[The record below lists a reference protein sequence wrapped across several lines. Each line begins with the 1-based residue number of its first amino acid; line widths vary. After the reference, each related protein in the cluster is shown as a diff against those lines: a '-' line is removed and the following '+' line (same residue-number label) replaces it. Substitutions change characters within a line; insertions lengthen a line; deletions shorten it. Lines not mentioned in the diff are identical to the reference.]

1 MNFPKQAVAIAS
13 VLVGACAG
21 NPQPSKRVAAR
32 PGLAEGIGC
41 LDTLRASDSITT
53 ILKLSVVPRQPGD
66 TLPSD
71 FENLFAEEFRRRFSL
86 PPKMGLSVV
95 MGVPP
100 CDSLGSR
107 CVAGVLDAGAYAY
120 ATAHDNG
127 SLSDIA
133 MLDIALSR
141 SFVDSVKSALDG
153 ISRGSLVP
161 PLGGADSVP
170 LIIQLQSEEQ
180 PDSIPSYRQILRL
193 KRPRYDLPFAYA
205 SMPAAGVSPR
215 YPLTARLAGLGD
227 TVTVAFTIEPDG
239 LIPAESIELVH
250 ASYREFVASVANALL
265 DTRYHPA
272 RLGDCAVA
280 TRMEQRFFFKA
291 PQ

>member
-1 MNFPKQAVAIAS
+1 V
-13 VLVGACAG
+13 
-21 NPQPSKRVAAR
+21 
-32 PGLAEGIGC
+32 
-41 LDTLRASDSITT
+41 TT

-71 FENLFAEEFRRRFSL
+71 FENLFAEEFRRRFKV

-107 CVAGVLDAGAYAY
+107 CVAGVLDAGAFAY
-120 ATAHDNG
+120 ATAHDDG
-127 SLSDIA
+127 KLSDIA
-133 MLDIALSR
+133 VLDIALTP
-141 SFVDSVKSALDG
+141 SFVDSVKSALEG
-153 ISRGSLVP
+153 ISRESLTP

-170 LIIQLQSEEQ
+170 LTIQLQSEEH

-205 SMPAAGVSPR
+205 SMPAAGVSAR
-215 YPLTARLAGLGD
+215 YPLTARLAGVED
-227 TVTVAFTIEPDG
+227 TVTVAFTVEPDG
-239 LIPAESIELVH
+239 LIRAESIELVH
-250 ASYREFVASVANALL
+250 ANYREFVASVANALL

-280 TRMEQRFFFKA
+280 TRMEQRFFFEV
-291 PQ
+291 PQQ